1 VDVMARPEQ
10 IRFPSKPNAD
20 APRARVLSV
29 TFYGHDASVLLE
41 LEAGAERVM
50 SLVPGYRAPRP
61 GEDVHLS
68 LEGTVMAYPRA
79 DTGTESV
86 ELSPSRISQFPMQ
99 PLSVAALGIKENL
112 P

>member
-41 LEAGAERVM
+41 LEASAERVM

-61 GEDVHLS
+61 GEDVQLS
-68 LEGTVMAYPRA
+68 VEGTVMAYPRA
-79 DTGTESV
+79 EKGTESV
-86 ELSPSRISQFPMQ
+86 EPSLSRISQFPMES
-99 PLSVAALGIKENL
+99 LSVAALGIKEDL
-112 P
+112 A